1 MNYSSSFFWDFNVF
15 YNIMDFCSP
24 PHAGYWI
31 IPQLSWPHRTLWGG
45 LVRFEG
51 TMKFGLKNK
60 RIKLMWRRVQH
71 HPSLERN
78 SNCID
83 ASYRHKTMTC
93 SQTAAFLLGF
103 SACHEDSDMPA
114 PLVVCIGR
122 LSLVLWFIFIYSII
136 YIYLPWAWYSRVA
149 DIDAFTI
156 FPLGNPTI

>member
-1 MNYSSSFFWDFNVF
+1 MQATESFRSS
-15 YNIMDFCSP
+15 
-24 PHAGYWI
+24 AGPTGHYGEGW
-31 IPQLSWPHRTLWGG
+31 WGSKVQWN
-45 LVRFEG
+45 LDW
-51 TMKFGLKNK
+51 KNK

-71 HPSLERN
+71 LPSLERN

-156 FPLGNPTI
+156 FPLGKPYNLIDYNIPL

>member
-1 MNYSSSFFWDFNVF
+1 MQATESFRSS
-15 YNIMDFCSP
+15 
-24 PHAGYWI
+24 AGPTGHYGEGW
-31 IPQLSWPHRTLWGG
+31 WGSKVQWN
-45 LVRFEG
+45 LDW
-51 TMKFGLKNK
+51 KNK

-83 ASYRHKTMTC
+83 ASYRHKTRTC

-136 YIYLPWAWYSRVA
+136 YIYIYLPWAWYSRVA

-156 FPLGNPTI
+156 FPLGKPYNLIDYNIPL